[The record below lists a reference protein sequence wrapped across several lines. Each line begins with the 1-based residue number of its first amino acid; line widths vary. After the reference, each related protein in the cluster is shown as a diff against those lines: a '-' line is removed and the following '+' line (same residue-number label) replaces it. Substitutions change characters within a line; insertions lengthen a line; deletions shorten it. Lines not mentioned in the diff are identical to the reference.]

1 MLIYCLYAC
10 YILFTTLCNFRGHFS
25 AFRSEMQRV
34 RLATRRAINDDQA
47 PGGQR
52 VQAMTDIALIMSQR
66 LHQFSMTHGDHSIGA
81 LILREQASQDM
92 ALQP

>member
-1 MLIYCLYAC
+1 
-10 YILFTTLCNFRGHFS
+10 
-25 AFRSEMQRV
+25 MQRV
-34 RLATRRAINDDQA
+34 RLATRRAINDDHA

-52 VQAMTDIALIMSQR
+52 VQAMTDIALRMSPP

>member
-1 MLIYCLYAC
+1 
-10 YILFTTLCNFRGHFS
+10 
-25 AFRSEMQRV
+25 
-34 RLATRRAINDDQA
+34 
-47 PGGQR
+47 
-52 VQAMTDIALIMSQR
+52 MTDIALIMSQG